1 MLIEKAA
8 CTFISKIAGVK
19 TGDRH
24 DLLDYL
30 FFDGAR
36 RNSSLWVLYSRLGDV
51 GFLRVDGIIALL
63 DCMCGNT
70 PYFIRVTGTAETG
83 HIGVQ

>member
-8 CTFISKIAGVK
+8 CTFISKIAGARPV
-19 TGDRH
+19 TDMTCWIT
-24 DLLDYL
+24 
-30 FFDGAR
+30 FDGAR